1 MTLRDFKLL
10 VSTTNYCTYYV
21 KDEFGKVCCM
31 TSHWEN
37 VPKQCKDAEIVRAV
51 PRELD
56 TYKVSVTHWD
66 IVVRRAKNE
75 RN

>member
-1 MTLRDFKLL
+1 M

-31 TSHWEN
+31 PSHWEN
-37 VPKQCKDAEIVRAV
+37 VPKQCKDAEIERAV

-66 IVVRRAKNE
+66 IFVRRAKNE
-75 RN
+75 CN

>member
-1 MTLRDFKLL
+1 MTLRELQRL
-10 VSTTNYCTYYV
+10 VSTTNYCTYYI
-21 KDEFGKVCCM
+21 KDEFGKVHCM
-31 TSHWEN
+31 PSHWEN

-66 IVVRRAKNE
+66 IFVRRAKNE
-75 RN
+75 RS

>member
-1 MTLRDFKLL
+1 MTLRELKLL

-31 TSHWEN
+31 PSHWEN

-66 IVVRRAKNE
+66 IFIKE
-75 RN
+75 C

>member
-1 MTLRDFKLL
+1 MTLRQLKIL
-10 VSTTNYCTYYV
+10 VSTTNYCTYYI

-31 TSHWEN
+31 PCHWGN

-56 TYKVSVTHWD
+56 TCKVSVTHWD
-66 IVVRRAKNE
+66 IFVRGN
-75 RN
+75 

>member
-1 MTLRDFKLL
+1 MTLRQLKIL
-10 VSTTNYCTYYV
+10 VSTTNYCTYYI

-31 TSHWEN
+31 PSHWGN

-66 IVVRRAKNE
+66 IFVMGN
-75 RN
+75 